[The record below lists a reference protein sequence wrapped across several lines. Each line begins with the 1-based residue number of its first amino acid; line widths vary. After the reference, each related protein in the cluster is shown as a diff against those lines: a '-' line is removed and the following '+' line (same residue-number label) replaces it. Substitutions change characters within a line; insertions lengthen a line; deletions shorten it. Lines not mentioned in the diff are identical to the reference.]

1 LAAERHKDIHE
12 GDLLTHIN
20 GELVLGEDGSGR
32 VRAMTLLAAIG
43 TTRPLSL
50 SFSSPYMFRGVFE
63 KSESVITVVGGP
75 SELVLEE
82 KKADDSDT
90 RRIVISG
97 FKEVD
102 GIAEH
107 MGILI
112 GDHLV
117 FINGISVGAGCRW
130 LGEDTAPSM
139 EQVKEMLA
147 DKASYPIGLTFARP
161 QQAEE
166 TSWASSF
173 MSSPQTEFTL
183 NSAETICV
191 TADLFDQIGCMF
203 DLRDIADVVVSDL
216 EAVTGP
222 FQSMMAEFQDRETG
236 HLHLSIDSVNGQ
248 FVPGYATTQMVKSA
262 MERSW
267 KSENRVELLF
277 CDDEKKKWVHSLKSN
292 Q

>member
-1 LAAERHKDIHE
+1 
-12 GDLLTHIN
+12 
-20 GELVLGEDGSGR
+20 
-32 VRAMTLLAAIG
+32 
-43 TTRPLSL
+43 
-50 SFSSPYMFRGVFE
+50 MFRGVFE
-63 KSESVITVVGGP
+63 KSESVRDVVGGP

-82 KKADDSDT
+82 KRADDSDK

-102 GIAEH
+102 GVAEH

-139 EQVKEMLA
+139 EQVQEMLA

-161 QQAEE
+161 QQAKE
-166 TSWASSF
+166 TSSWASSF
-173 MSSPQTEFTL
+173 MSSPRNEFTL

-203 DLRDIADVVVSDL
+203 DLRNIADIVVSDL

-222 FQSMMAEFQDRETG
+222 FQSTMEEFQDRETG
-236 HLHLSIDSVNGQ
+236 QLHLSIDSVNGQ
-248 FVPGYATTQMVKSA
+248 FVPGYATTQMVMSA

-277 CDDEKKKWVHSLKSN
+277 CDDEMAEHIKNLVAEETEATNH
-292 Q
+292 